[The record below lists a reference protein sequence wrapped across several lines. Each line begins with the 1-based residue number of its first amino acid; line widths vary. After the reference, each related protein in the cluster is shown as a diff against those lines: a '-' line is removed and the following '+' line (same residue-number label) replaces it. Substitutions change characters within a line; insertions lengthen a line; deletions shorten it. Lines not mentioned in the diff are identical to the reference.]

1 MDCSKLQLSTDNMR
15 YISYQRQ
22 SLAQVKEKL
31 KEFQSYSSA
40 TLQEALQ
47 SRLAVRPIYR
57 SSRQVIFRVVLN
69 GSCTTSFNGIFFL
82 LCCGRSSVGEHILHT
97 DGVGSSILP
106 ARIFFCFLTV
116 KYIYHTLPSLGD
128 SLERVLSLDEEFTA
142 IFGTV
147 YKASLKAAS
156 NDSSFFPQKMTSPFS
171 KF

>member
-40 TLQEALQ
+40 TLQGALQ
-47 SRLAVRPIYR
+47 SRLAVRPIYL

-106 ARIFFCFLTV
+106 ARIFFITVSCHIFIQTPKQNGLLSPFFLNN
-116 KYIYHTLPSLGD
+116 PSLH
-128 SLERVLSLDEEFTA
+128 
-142 IFGTV
+142 
-147 YKASLKAAS
+147 
-156 NDSSFFPQKMTSPFS
+156 SSFPFQAILDDKFQK
-171 KF
+171 